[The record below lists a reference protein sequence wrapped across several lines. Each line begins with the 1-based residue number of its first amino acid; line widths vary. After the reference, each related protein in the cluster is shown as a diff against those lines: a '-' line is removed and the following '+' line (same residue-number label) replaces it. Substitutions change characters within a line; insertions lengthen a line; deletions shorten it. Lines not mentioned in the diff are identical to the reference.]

1 MSENEIR
8 SVINKFKEH
17 LDVLRMAK
25 ADFLNHEVA
34 PLYSCDF
41 AVLYPYLVPKSLQRP
56 TGDRRLK
63 SISNNIFFS
72 IDEKV
77 KMFPFQIVIPFVTTC
92 EIIEHFAHQKKY
104 LDRMTESESFA
115 KIIKQS
121 ILSGENTAGLIKEE
135 LGKASLPLSPDNT
148 NYICLSQFCED
159 LKSKRITGYG
169 DHIDISDFKKYLKGN
184 NALDGMRKRLMKQ
197 RAYRQVDEN
206 DRAFHIDVDA
216 IHLLLAHYFNNEG
229 ILYTGPANTRRT
241 FGRESKKYAR
251 IPDVPLCLLHAINQI
266 DDPRL
271 TEETAISF
279 FNRAIRGFEDYV
291 NELETMRITRIEQI
305 PLYERKEMIDFDKTY
320 RRQMYDEDKRE
331 GKVKLVEGDLR
342 EIIEDY
348 TEKDLREAYRS
359 ASESMGKKVEDLKDI
374 LEEEVNDDI
383 SEFFSPTGVNHVR
396 QVFDSIKPKL

>member
-1 MSENEIR
+1 M
-8 SVINKFKEH
+8 
-17 LDVLRMAK
+17 
-25 ADFLNHEVA
+25 
-34 PLYSCDF
+34 
-41 AVLYPYLVPKSLQRP
+41 
-56 TGDRRLK
+56 
-63 SISNNIFFS
+63 
-72 IDEKV
+72 
-77 KMFPFQIVIPFVTTC
+77 
-92 EIIEHFAHQKKY
+92 
-104 LDRMTESESFA
+104 
-115 KIIKQS
+115 
-121 ILSGENTAGLIKEE
+121 
-135 LGKASLPLSPDNT
+135 
-148 NYICLSQFCED
+148 
-159 LKSKRITGYG
+159 
-169 DHIDISDFKKYLKGN
+169 
-184 NALDGMRKRLMKQ
+184 
-197 RAYRQVDEN
+197 
-206 DRAFHIDVDA
+206 
-216 IHLLLAHYFNNEG
+216 
-229 ILYTGPANTRRT
+229 
-241 FGRESKKYAR
+241 
-251 IPDVPLCLLHAINQI
+251 PLCLLHAINQI